1 MTESYKFDRRRS
13 GCDRNRSVSPSPA
26 SRSTSDKVAAQ
37 GRVRLGAWMIIAG
50 TLGTV
55 LAVLTYIDVWNV
67 SDTKPTAWAVVAA
80 LCAVLSLGGFV
91 VLWAG
96 LTAGAKA
103 AAAAGRTDEQA

>member
-1 MTESYKFDRRRS
+1 MLAGNRARTVLMT
-13 GCDRNRSVSPSPA
+13 PPA
-26 SRSTSDKVAAQ
+26 DSDKVAAQ

-67 SDTKPTAWAVVAA
+67 SDTEPTAWAVIAA

-103 AAAAGRTDEQA
+103 AAAAGRTDEPA